1 MVVSNG
7 DHVGDYADLPSAIA
21 AADRWLEEYDRH
33 VQIFKGSRVLSK
45 KEIDAARAPASAHMH
60 AEKKS
65 PSQLDH
71 EIATLVPSWR
81 SVVKR

>member
-1 MVVSNG
+1 
-7 DHVGDYADLPSAIA
+7 
-21 AADRWLEEYDRH
+21 
-33 VQIFKGSRVLSK
+33 
-45 KEIDAARAPASAHMH
+45 MH